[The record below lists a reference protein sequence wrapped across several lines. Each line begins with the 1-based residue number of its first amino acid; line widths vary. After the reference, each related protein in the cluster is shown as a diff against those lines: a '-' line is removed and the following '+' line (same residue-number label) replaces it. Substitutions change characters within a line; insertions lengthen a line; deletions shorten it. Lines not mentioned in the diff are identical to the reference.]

1 MPQVAGFTVYN
12 SKAHELGHLRLGAE
26 DSGKL
31 YDLDYMLGIVLCN
44 QISSNNDV
52 YYCNRHYDQLYNE
65 QATENSTTPAGSRSC
80 TRPSSCYYDA
90 ASLHHHVVPG
100 QAAGLPDRHL
110 DRLDPGD
117 RRDDPEFHQGQLPKG
132 AARLG
137 SAQRDVSGFRYLGR
151 KIVWLV
157 VTLYFVVTFNFVL
170 FHLLP
175 GNPVRLLARSEYL
188 TPQAVAEITRVY
200 RLNHPPLE
208 QYLIY
213 LQGLLHG
220 QLGISYTYREPVST
234 LLGQYLGNT
243 VVLLAAA
250 TVLTMVLGVLVGV
263 IAANRRGGGYD
274 STTVTASVIGWSLP
288 TFWTGLILAFVL
300 GVWLHAFPI
309 FGMETPNAIYT
320 SPFQRIEDIGSDLF
334 LPTLT
339 LIIVN
344 IAQFVL
350 VTRASVIEVL
360 SEDFMLTA
368 TAKGLLPRRIL
379 WRHAVRNALLPVVT
393 ASALL
398 ISLVVAGAIEVETV
412 FSWPGMGLLVYNSV
426 LNRDYPV
433 IEAAFLVFAVVVLL
447 VNFACDLLYQ
457 ALDPRVR
464 ES

>member
-1 MPQVAGFTVYN
+1 V
-12 SKAHELGHLRLGAE
+12 SRL
-26 DSGKL
+26 
-31 YDLDYMLGIVLCN
+31 
-44 QISSNNDV
+44 
-52 YYCNRHYDQLYNE
+52 
-65 QATENSTTPAGSRSC
+65 
-80 TRPSSCYYDA
+80 
-90 ASLHHHVVPG
+90 
-100 QAAGLPDRHL
+100 
-110 DRLDPGD
+110 
-117 RRDDPEFHQGQLPKG
+117 
-132 AARLG
+132 
-137 SAQRDVSGFRYLGR
+137 RYLGR

-175 GNPVRLLARSEYL
+175 GNPVRLLARSGHL

-200 RLNHPPLE
+200 GLNHPPLE
-208 QYLIY
+208 QC
-213 LQGLLHG
+213 
-220 QLGISYTYREPVST
+220 
-234 LLGQYLGNT
+234 
-243 VVLLAAA
+243 
-250 TVLTMVLGVLVGV
+250 V

-274 STTVTASVIGWSLP
+274 STTITASVIGWSLP

-309 FGMETPNAIYT
+309 FGMETPNALYT
-320 SPFQRIEDIGSDLF
+320 SPFQRIEDIGAHLF

-350 VTRASVIEVL
+350 VARASVIEVL

-379 WRHAVRNALLPVVT
+379 WRHAVRNALLPIIT

>member
-1 MPQVAGFTVYN
+1 V
-12 SKAHELGHLRLGAE
+12 
-26 DSGKL
+26 
-31 YDLDYMLGIVLCN
+31 
-44 QISSNNDV
+44 
-52 YYCNRHYDQLYNE
+52 
-65 QATENSTTPAGSRSC
+65 SRI
-80 TRPSSCYYDA
+80 
-90 ASLHHHVVPG
+90 
-100 QAAGLPDRHL
+100 
-110 DRLDPGD
+110 
-117 RRDDPEFHQGQLPKG
+117 
-132 AARLG
+132 
-137 SAQRDVSGFRYLGR
+137 RYLGR

-175 GNPVRLLARSEYL
+175 GNPVRLLARSGHL
-188 TPQAVAEITRVY
+188 TPQAVAEITKVY
-200 RLNHPPLE
+200 GLNHPPLQ

-213 LQGLLHG
+213 LNGLLHG

-243 VVLLAAA
+243 VVLLTAA
-250 TVLTMVLGVLVGV
+250 TLLTIVLGVLAGV
-263 IAANRRGGGYD
+263 VAANRRGRGYD
-274 STTVTASVIGWSLP
+274 SATVTASVIGWSLP

-309 FGMETPNAIYT
+309 FGMETPNAVYT
-320 SPFQRIEDIGSDLF
+320 SQFQRIEDIASHLF

-350 VTRASVIEVL
+350 VARASVIEVMY
-360 SEDFMLTA
+360 EDFMLTA
-368 TAKGLLPRRIL
+368 TAKGLLPRRVL
-379 WRHAVRNALLPVVT
+379 WRHAVRNAMLPVVT

-398 ISLVVAGAIEVETV
+398 IGLVVAGAIEVETV

-433 IEAAFLVFAVVVLL
+433 IEAAFLVFAIVVLL
-447 VNFACDLLYQ
+447 VNFASDLLYQ
-457 ALDPRVR
+457 VLDPRVR

>member
-1 MPQVAGFTVYN
+1 M
-12 SKAHELGHLRLGAE
+12 
-26 DSGKL
+26 
-31 YDLDYMLGIVLCN
+31 
-44 QISSNNDV
+44 
-52 YYCNRHYDQLYNE
+52 
-65 QATENSTTPAGSRSC
+65 SRI
-80 TRPSSCYYDA
+80 
-90 ASLHHHVVPG
+90 
-100 QAAGLPDRHL
+100 
-110 DRLDPGD
+110 
-117 RRDDPEFHQGQLPKG
+117 
-132 AARLG
+132 
-137 SAQRDVSGFRYLGR
+137 RYLGR

-175 GNPVRLLARSEYL
+175 GNPVRLLARSGHL

-200 RLNHPPLE
+200 GLNHPPLQ

-213 LQGLLHG
+213 LNGLLHG

-243 VVLLAAA
+243 VVLLTAA
-250 TVLTMVLGVLVGV
+250 TLLTIVLGVLAGV
-263 IAANRRGGGYD
+263 VAANRRGRGYD
-274 STTVTASVIGWSLP
+274 SATVTASVIGWSLP

-309 FGMETPNAIYT
+309 FGMETPNAVYT
-320 SPFQRIEDIGSDLF
+320 SQLQRIEDIASHLF

-350 VTRASVIEVL
+350 VARASVIEVM

-368 TAKGLLPRRIL
+368 TAKGLLPRRVL
-379 WRHAVRNALLPVVT
+379 WRHAVRNAMLPVVT

-398 ISLVVAGAIEVETV
+398 IGLVVAGAIEVETV

-433 IEAAFLVFAVVVLL
+433 IEATFLVFAIVVLL
-447 VNFACDLLYQ
+447 VNFASDLLYQ
-457 ALDPRVR
+457 VLDPRVR

>member
-1 MPQVAGFTVYN
+1 M
-12 SKAHELGHLRLGAE
+12 
-26 DSGKL
+26 
-31 YDLDYMLGIVLCN
+31 
-44 QISSNNDV
+44 
-52 YYCNRHYDQLYNE
+52 
-65 QATENSTTPAGSRSC
+65 SRI
-80 TRPSSCYYDA
+80 
-90 ASLHHHVVPG
+90 
-100 QAAGLPDRHL
+100 
-110 DRLDPGD
+110 
-117 RRDDPEFHQGQLPKG
+117 
-132 AARLG
+132 
-137 SAQRDVSGFRYLGR
+137 RYLGR

-175 GNPVRLLARSEYL
+175 GNPVRLLARSGHL
-188 TPQAVAEITRVY
+188 TPQAVAEITKVY
-200 RLNHPPLE
+200 GLNHPPLQ

-213 LQGLLHG
+213 LNGLLHG

-243 VVLLAAA
+243 IVLLTAA
-250 TVLTMVLGVLVGV
+250 TLLTIVLGVLAGV
-263 IAANRRGGGYD
+263 VAANRRGRGYD
-274 STTVTASVIGWSLP
+274 SATVTASVIGWSLP

-309 FGMETPNAIYT
+309 FGMETPNAVYT
-320 SPFQRIEDIGSDLF
+320 SQFQRIEDIASHLF

-350 VTRASVIEVL
+350 VARASVIEVM

-368 TAKGLLPRRIL
+368 TAKGLLPRRVL

-398 ISLVVAGAIEVETV
+398 IGLVVAGAIEVETV

-433 IEAAFLVFAVVVLL
+433 IEAAFLVFAIVVLL
-447 VNFACDLLYQ
+447 VNFASDLLYQ

>member
-1 MPQVAGFTVYN
+1 M
-12 SKAHELGHLRLGAE
+12 
-26 DSGKL
+26 
-31 YDLDYMLGIVLCN
+31 
-44 QISSNNDV
+44 
-52 YYCNRHYDQLYNE
+52 
-65 QATENSTTPAGSRSC
+65 SRI
-80 TRPSSCYYDA
+80 
-90 ASLHHHVVPG
+90 
-100 QAAGLPDRHL
+100 
-110 DRLDPGD
+110 
-117 RRDDPEFHQGQLPKG
+117 
-132 AARLG
+132 
-137 SAQRDVSGFRYLGR
+137 RYLGR

-175 GNPVRLLARSEYL
+175 GNPVRLLARSGHL
-188 TPQAVAEITRVY
+188 TPQAVAEITKVY
-200 RLNHPPLE
+200 GLNHPPLQ

-213 LQGLLHG
+213 LNGLLHG

-243 VVLLAAA
+243 VVLLTAA
-250 TVLTMVLGVLVGV
+250 TLLTIVLGVLAGV
-263 IAANRRGGGYD
+263 VAANRRGRGYD
-274 STTVTASVIGWSLP
+274 SATVTASVIGWSLP

-309 FGMETPNAIYT
+309 FGMETPNAVYT
-320 SPFQRIEDIGSDLF
+320 SQFQRIEDIASHLF

-350 VTRASVIEVL
+350 VARASVIEVMY
-360 SEDFMLTA
+360 EDFMLTA
-368 TAKGLLPRRIL
+368 TAKGLLPRRVL

-398 ISLVVAGAIEVETV
+398 IGLVVAGAIEVETV

-433 IEAAFLVFAVVVLL
+433 IEAAFLVFAIVVLL
-447 VNFACDLLYQ
+447 VNFASDLLYQ

>member
-1 MPQVAGFTVYN
+1 M
-12 SKAHELGHLRLGAE
+12 
-26 DSGKL
+26 
-31 YDLDYMLGIVLCN
+31 
-44 QISSNNDV
+44 
-52 YYCNRHYDQLYNE
+52 
-65 QATENSTTPAGSRSC
+65 SRI
-80 TRPSSCYYDA
+80 
-90 ASLHHHVVPG
+90 
-100 QAAGLPDRHL
+100 
-110 DRLDPGD
+110 
-117 RRDDPEFHQGQLPKG
+117 
-132 AARLG
+132 
-137 SAQRDVSGFRYLGR
+137 RYLGR
-151 KIVWLV
+151 KVVWLV

-175 GNPVRLLARSEYL
+175 GNPVRLLARSGHL
-188 TPQAVAEITRVY
+188 TPQAVAEITKVY
-200 RLNHPPLE
+200 GLNHPPLQ

-213 LQGLLHG
+213 LNGLLHG

-243 VVLLAAA
+243 IVLLTAA
-250 TVLTMVLGVLVGV
+250 TLLTIVLGVLAGV
-263 IAANRRGGGYD
+263 LAANRRGRGYD
-274 STTVTASVIGWSLP
+274 SATVTASVIGWSLP

-309 FGMETPNAIYT
+309 FGMETPNAVYT
-320 SPFQRIEDIGSDLF
+320 SQFQRIEDIASHLF

-350 VTRASVIEVL
+350 VARASVIEVM

-368 TAKGLLPRRIL
+368 TAKGLLPRRVL

-398 ISLVVAGAIEVETV
+398 IGLVVAGAIEVETV

-433 IEAAFLVFAVVVLL
+433 IEAAFLVFAIVVLL
-447 VNFACDLLYQ
+447 VNFASDLLYQ

-464 ES
+464 EA

>member
-1 MPQVAGFTVYN
+1 M
-12 SKAHELGHLRLGAE
+12 
-26 DSGKL
+26 
-31 YDLDYMLGIVLCN
+31 
-44 QISSNNDV
+44 
-52 YYCNRHYDQLYNE
+52 
-65 QATENSTTPAGSRSC
+65 SRI
-80 TRPSSCYYDA
+80 
-90 ASLHHHVVPG
+90 
-100 QAAGLPDRHL
+100 
-110 DRLDPGD
+110 
-117 RRDDPEFHQGQLPKG
+117 
-132 AARLG
+132 
-137 SAQRDVSGFRYLGR
+137 RYLGR

-175 GNPVRLLARSEYL
+175 GNPVRLLARSGHL
-188 TPQAVAEITRVY
+188 TPQAVAEITKVY
-200 RLNHPPLE
+200 GLNHPPLE

-213 LQGLLHG
+213 LNGLLHG

-243 VVLLAAA
+243 VVLLTAA
-250 TVLTMVLGVLVGV
+250 TLLTIVLGVLAGV
-263 IAANRRGGGYD
+263 VAANRRGRGYD
-274 STTVTASVIGWSLP
+274 SATVTASVIGWSLP

-309 FGMETPNAIYT
+309 FGMETPNAVYT
-320 SPFQRIEDIGSDLF
+320 SQFQRIEDIASHLF

-350 VTRASVIEVL
+350 VARASVIEVM

-368 TAKGLLPRRIL
+368 TAKGLLPRRVL

-398 ISLVVAGAIEVETV
+398 IGLVVAGAIEVETV

-433 IEAAFLVFAVVVLL
+433 IEAAFLVFAIVVLL
-447 VNFACDLLYQ
+447 VNFASDLLYQ